1 MSATSGFEFD
11 DLDATRDPDALMAYL
26 DLTTAQRSVQEYK
39 RRSFALLDLRRGF
52 AVLDVGC
59 GTGDDVRVLAT
70 QVGQEGRAVGLDSSE
85 VAVAEARARSE
96 EGKLGCEFYV
106 GDAHQLPFDAGTF
119 EATRTERVLQ

>member
-1 MSATSGFEFD
+1 MEMTG
-11 DLDATRDPDALMAYL
+11 
-26 DLTTAQRSVQEYK
+26 AQRSVQEF
-39 RRSFALLDLRRGF
+39 RRMSFALLELQPGF

-85 VAVAEARARSE
+85 TAVAEARARSE
-96 EGKLGCEFYV
+96 EDGLPVEFRV